1 MARSDAYATTAQ
13 SPVKKYLSWS
23 SNEKCFTYWDKDAKA
38 NKKLALPVK
47 FIHYDEFAT
56 IKGWHDPSES
66 GMYSNEV
73 KSTKTEK
80 LVVRTFKGGKV
91 IAEGLYQDIKPSVN
105 SAGGDY
111 HVSLYAELNGEII
124 NISLK
129 GAALGTWSNFSKDH
143 RKFFLGSYINVI
155 GAQDEKKGSVKYSVP
170 VFQIGDKIE
179 ESVSAS
185 SDKNYDEL
193 ASYFKARKASGN
205 STAEET
211 SAPQPEPIMP
221 PVQDAFTPAFDE
233 TADSSELPF

>member
-1 MARSDAYATTAQ
+1 MARSDAYAGVIQ

-23 SNEKCFTYWDKDAKA
+23 SNEKCFTYWDKEAKE
-38 NKKLALPVK
+38 NKKLSLPVK

-56 IKGWHDPSES
+56 IKGWHDPSNS
-66 GMYSNEV
+66 GIYSNEV

-80 LVVRTFKGGKV
+80 LVVRTFNNK
-91 IAEGLYQDIKPSVN
+91 ILADGLYQDIKPSVN

-111 HVSLYAELNGEII
+111 HVSLYAEMNGEII

-170 VFQIGDKIE
+170 VFQVGDGIE
-179 ESVSAS
+179 ADVKASA
-185 SDKNYDEL
+185 DNRYDDL
-193 ASYFKARKASGN
+193 VAYFKARKASGN
-205 STAEET
+205 SNTEEVST
-211 SAPQPEPIMP
+211 PHPEPIMP
-221 PVQDAFTPAFDE
+221 PQESSIPAFDE
-233 TADSSELPF
+233 PVDSSELPF